1 MIAKRDD
8 WRSKEDETPE
18 QERERLLQQVKQDN
32 QEIASL
38 EKRYHHRYNH
48 HSITAR
54 TLYYIALYVLLNYSL
69 DNKLIK

>member
-38 EKRYHHRYNH
+38 EKRYPNCMTV
-48 HSITAR
+48 I
-54 TLYYIALYVLLNYSL
+54 LKLPVLL
-69 DNKLIK
+69 